1 MNENKSTQNEAN
13 NNRKKSTQHHPQNPR
28 FSKMLDSKAALSK
41 RGLVVIQ
48 SSGIRISMKNQ
59 LNQSCKTL
67 LHTQFFSMKSI
78 PNFYDLLF

>member
-59 LNQSCKTL
+59 LLTNPVRHCCTL
-67 LHTQFFSMKSI
+67 SFF
-78 PNFYDLLF
+78 L